1 MRKISLCLTTF
12 ERWDLLLNS
21 YAQVIDDDRISEIV
35 IVDDHSQAQ
44 YIPKLQ
50 TLNHG
55 KVKVYFNDINMGV
68 YRNKH
73 RSVQLATNEW
83 VIVFDSDNIMTKAYV
98 DKLYEIEVW
107 DEHTSYLP
115 AKANPKFDYTQ
126 FAGMTFTRSNV
137 AQYVKIGQYDCL
149 INTANHF
156 VNRGEYIRL
165 WDGTTEPISAD
176 SIYMNMLQLQA
187 GNKLYVVPGLEYDHL
202 VHAGSHYVQNQTRS
216 THIHK
221 RLMNRLMQMR

>member
-1 MRKISLCLTTF
+1 MRW
-12 ERWDLLLNS
+12 ELLLNS
-21 YAQVIDDDRISEIV
+21 FAQVLTDDRISEIV
-35 IVDDHSQAQ
+35 IVDDKSSPE
-44 YIPKLQ
+44 YVPKLQ

-73 RSVQLATNEW
+73 RSVQLASNPW
-83 VIVFDSDNIMTKAYV
+83 CIVFDSDNIMTKAYV
-98 DKLYEIEVW
+98 DKLYEISEW

-115 AKANPKFDYTQ
+115 AKARPKFDYTQ
-126 FAGMTFTRSNV
+126 FAGMTFTRANI
-137 AQYVKIGQYDCL
+137 AQYVKVGQMDCM

-156 VNRGEYIRL
+156 VNRAEYIRL
-165 WDGTTEPISAD
+165 WDGKTEPISAD

-202 VHAGSHYVQNQTRS
+202 VHKDSHFVNNQHRS
-216 THIHK
+216 TEIHK
-221 RLMNRLMQMR
+221 RLMNKLQQMR